1 MIKPSWGSK
10 RTCPCGNGV
19 RFYDLNK
26 KEIECPSCGEN
37 INVEQLSISTLE
49 NNLRKKSQTQIIA
62 EKDVKP
68 DKTIPSNKDAK
79 TDVEIADKD
88 TKIEVEEI
96 TGEKISNKKKKKKK
110 KKTNNFFLFMFLF

>member
-1 MIKPSWGSK
+1 MVKASWGSK

-49 NNLRKKSQTQIIA
+49 NNLRKKSQTQVIE
-62 EKDVKP
+62 EKKVVK
-68 DKTIPSNKDAK
+68 DKKKVSINKDQ
-79 TDVEIADKD
+79 DIEIADED

-96 TGEKISNKKKKKKK
+96 TGEKINKVKSEEKKEE
-110 KKTNNFFLFMFLF
+110 